1 MKKILFGTTLVF
13 ALVLSSCST
22 FKNVDIVKRH
32 YNNGYHIAIRDQ
44 KTKTEPVA
52 VIKDKQTPEA
62 VATVTPANTI
72 TGKPEQPAVQP
83 AAVHE
88 KAPAVTAQ
96 KTETTTGSKK
106 QHASSS
112 PVIASV
118 KKEPAKAKHSLR
130 MPEYK
135 SKTWSASR
143 SSSGGDVN
151 LIILVILAIIL
162 PPLAVY
168 LAEGITGK
176 FWLTLILCLLGGGLA
191 LGVLGYIGLLW
202 LIAIIIALLTV
213 LK

>member
-22 FKNVDIVKRH
+22 FKKVDIVKRH

-52 VIKDKQTPEA
+52 VVKDKQNPDA
-62 VATVTPANTI
+62 VATATPANTV
-72 TGKPEQPAVQP
+72 TATPEQPAVQP
-83 AAVHE
+83 TTVHE
-88 KAPAVTAQ
+88 NAPVVAAQ
-96 KTETTTGSKK
+96 KAETTTRPEK
-106 QHASSS
+106 QRTSSS
-112 PVIASV
+112 PAIASV
-118 KKEPAKAKHSLR
+118 KKEPAKAKHNLR

-135 SKTWSASR
+135 AKTWSASR
-143 SSSGGDVN
+143 SNSGGDVN

-213 LK
+213 MK

>member
-22 FKNVDIVKRH
+22 FKKVDIVKRH

-52 VIKDKQTPEA
+52 VVKDKQNPEA
-62 VATVTPANTI
+62 VATVTPANTV
-72 TGKPEQPAVQP
+72 TGTPEQPVVQPVAVQ
-83 AAVHE
+83 E
-88 KAPAVTAQ
+88 NAPVVTAQ
-96 KTETTTGSKK
+96 KTGTTTGSKK
-106 QHASSS
+106 ERASSS
-112 PVIASV
+112 PAIASV
-118 KKEPAKAKHSLR
+118 IKERTKPAHTLR
-130 MPEYK
+130 TPQLKPK
-135 SKTWSASR
+135 SWSTSR
-143 SSSGGDVN
+143 SSSGGDVD
-151 LIILVILAIIL
+151 LIILVILAILL

>member
-22 FKNVDIVKRH
+22 FKKVDIVKRH
-32 YNNGYHIAIRDQ
+32 YKNGYHIAIRDQ

-52 VIKDKQTPEA
+52 VVKEKQKAETIA
-62 VATVTPANTI
+62 AATPAAVTADA
-72 TGKPEQPAVQP
+72 PEQPAVQQRS
-83 AAVHE
+83 ASE
-88 KAPAVTAQ
+88 NAPAVTA
-96 KTETTTGSKK
+96 TNRIASVK
-106 QHASSS
+106 QTAAE
-112 PVIASV
+112 PAVASV
-118 KKEPAKAKHSLR
+118 KKERTKPAHSLR
-130 MPEYK
+130 TPTLK
-135 SKTWSASR
+135 SKTWSTGR
-143 SSSGGDVN
+143 STSGGDVD
-151 LIILVILAIIL
+151 LVILVILAILL

-191 LGVLGYIGLLW
+191 VGVLGYIGLLW